1 MRDTL
6 ASHGSRRPADGV
18 GTGFPVGEQAG
29 VRAGDL
35 GESSSGLAVAQPFVF
50 VARPPLEMAVE
61 AVEEV
66 GQLGA
71 VEAPVVVDP
80 AGHDRVDQS
89 GQLLE
94 GGPATPTQPPGADLV
109 TDLFLGGFA
118 EGGQISG
125 EQCPGFGRY

>member
-35 GESSSGLAVAQPFVF
+35 GESSSGFAVAQPFVL
-50 VARPPLEMAVE
+50 VTRPPQEMTVE
-61 AVEEV
+61 AMKEV

-71 VEAPVVVDP
+71 VEAQRSRRAHLHHQHSTTHEASDLYIRTSLH
-80 AGHDRVDQS
+80 ARG
-89 GQLLE
+89 
-94 GGPATPTQPPGADLV
+94 TPQTA
-109 TDLFLGGFA
+109 
-118 EGGQISG
+118 IM
-125 EQCPGFGRY
+125 GRR

>member
-35 GESSSGLAVAQPFVF
+35 GESSSGFAVAQPFVL
-50 VARPPLEMAVE
+50 VTRPPQEMTVE
-61 AVEEV
+61 AMKEV

-71 VEAPVVVDP
+71 V
-80 AGHDRVDQS
+80 
-89 GQLLE
+89 
-94 GGPATPTQPPGADLV
+94 
-109 TDLFLGGFA
+109 
-118 EGGQISG
+118 
-125 EQCPGFGRY
+125 